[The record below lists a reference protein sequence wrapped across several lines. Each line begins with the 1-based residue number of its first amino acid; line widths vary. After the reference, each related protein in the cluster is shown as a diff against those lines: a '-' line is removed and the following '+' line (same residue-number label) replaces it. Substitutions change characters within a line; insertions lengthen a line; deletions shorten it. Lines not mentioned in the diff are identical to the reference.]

1 MRAHTI
7 TSTSRPR
14 PKAWLSVIALVLAG
28 CALVVPS
35 TAGAQYSSAF
45 SSTGGSSES
54 SQPIGAGDY
63 SSVNSILG
71 AERTPGTAEFQ
82 SVPSKAGPL
91 GRNRPATGTPYNP
104 SQDAD
109 SGYSSVS
116 SLAGPLPSEPTLV
129 SGSPASTDDEFDW
142 LSAAIGAAAAM
153 ALGALGGAAFL
164 TVRRRT
170 AVSPSTASMS

>member
-82 SVPSKAGPL
+82 SVPSKAGSP
-91 GRNRPATGTPYNP
+91 
-104 SQDAD
+104 QDAD

-129 SGSPASTDDEFDW
+129 SGSPASTDDGFDW
-142 LSAAIGAAAAM
+142 LSAAIGSAAAL
-153 ALGALGGAAFL
+153 ALVALGGAAAL

-170 AVSPSTASMS
+170 AVSPSAASTS

>member
-1 MRAHTI
+1 MRAYTI
-7 TSTSRPR
+7 TNTSRPR

-45 SSTGGSSES
+45 SSTGGSSQS
-54 SQPIGAGDY
+54 SQPIGAADY

-82 SVPSKAGPL
+82 SGPSKAG
-91 GRNRPATGTPYNP
+91 P

-116 SLAGPLPSEPTLV
+116 ALAGPVPSEPTLV
-129 SGSPASTDDEFDW
+129 SGSPASTDDGFDW

-170 AVSPSTASMS
+170 AVTPSTAAMS